1 MAIGKRI
8 GDRQE
13 ELWIATADLARSA
26 GHPFYEQVNRLL
38 AEARFDEYVEKLC
51 AKFYA
56 GTVGRP
62 GVPPGVYVRM
72 LLVGYFEGIDSE
84 RGIAWRCSD
93 SLSLRGFVGLTLSES
108 PPDHSTVSRT
118 RRLIDLE
125 THVEIFSF
133 VLKLLAE
140 RGHLSGKTI
149 GVDATTLEA
158 NAAMKS
164 LVRRDSGQ
172 SYQDFLVE
180 LAKASGIETPT
191 RADLARID
199 RKRAKKGSNDDWHNP
214 NDPDAQITKMKDGR
228 THLAHKAEHAV
239 DMDSGAVMAV
249 RIHPGAAGD
258 TSTLPE
264 TMLATAESIATL
276 KEDLDIEAKLGDAA
290 LSEWVA
296 DKGYHSNEVLVAI
309 ERAGWRTY
317 ISEPDRG
324 RRKWNGNEEAR
335 HAVHANRRRIR
346 GRRGRELLRKRGERI
361 ERTFAHCLET
371 GRMRRAHLRGRENI
385 EKRYLIHV
393 AAYNLGIL
401 MRAIL
406 GKGTPRGLQGRMA
419 ALLAAC
425 SRIIHILMNVHF
437 SFPLFS
443 GPIAFQSP
451 ARSAPLSCGGI
462 RLFTTGC

>member
-1 MAIGKRI
+1 MAIGKRRR
-8 GDRQE
+8 DRQE
-13 ELWIATADLARSA
+13 ELWVATGELVRSP
-26 GHPFYEQVNRLL
+26 GHPFYERVNQIL
-38 AEARFDEYVEKLC
+38 AESRFDEQVEKLC
-51 AKFYA
+51 NKFYA
-56 GTVGRP
+56 GSVGRP
-62 GVPPGVYVRM
+62 GLAAGVYVRM

-93 SLSLRGFVGLTLSES
+93 SLALRGFLGLTLSES

-125 THVEIFSF
+125 THVEIFGL

-140 RGHLSGKTI
+140 RGQLSGKTI
-149 GVDATTLEA
+149 GVDGTSLEA

-164 LVRRDSGQ
+164 LVRRDTGQ

-258 TSTLPE
+258 TTTMGD
-264 TMLATAESIATL
+264 TMLATAESIAML
-276 KEDLDIEAKLGDAA
+276 KRDPKVEAKLDAA
-290 LSEWVA
+290 TLGEWVA

-309 ERAGWRTY
+309 ECAGWRAY

-324 RRKWNGNEEAR
+324 RRKWNGNGEAER
-335 HAVHANRRRIR
+335 AVHANRRRIR
-346 GRRGRELLRKRGERI
+346 GRRGRELLRRRGERI

-371 GRMRRAHLRGRENI
+371 GRMRRTHLRGRENI
-385 EKRYLIHV
+385 EKRYLVHV
-393 AAYNLGIL
+393 AAYNLGVL
-401 MRAIL
+401 MRTIL
-406 GKGTPRGLQGRMA
+406 RKGTPRGLQGRAAAFVAACLRAIHFAMEFLACFATIHRLVTPDLHARSA
-419 ALLAAC
+419 ALL
-425 SRIIHILMNVHF
+425 
-437 SFPLFS
+437 
-443 GPIAFQSP
+443 
-451 ARSAPLSCGGI
+451 I
-462 RLFTTGC
+462 REIRPSTTGC